1 MPAINHI
8 SLTLHNFNQPQDRNF
23 AALKM
28 CAFLWQGSFTLCT
41 PEFSNIGIVDNSV
54 FNSCVNFISY
64 WFKNIR
70 IISYP
75 LQNPIKNI
83 IKSPT

>member
-8 SLTLHNFNQPQDRNF
+8 LLKLIKPNFGYGRNCD
-23 AALKM
+23 AIK
-28 CAFLWQGSFTLCT
+28 CIFLWKVSFALCT

-54 FNSCVNFISY
+54 FNSIYY

-70 IISYP
+70 VISYP
-75 LQNPIKNI
+75 LQNPIKNV